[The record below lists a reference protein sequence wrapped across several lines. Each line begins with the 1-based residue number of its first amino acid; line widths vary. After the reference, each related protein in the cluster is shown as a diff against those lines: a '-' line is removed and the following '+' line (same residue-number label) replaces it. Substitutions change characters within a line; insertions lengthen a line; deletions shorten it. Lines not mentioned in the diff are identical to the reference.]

1 LGSSGSGGGTCHLA
15 PRPLTAALPALL
27 AGVGRPAAS
36 PPRKAIGAGRMTGVP
51 LVLALAR
58 GRLDALRVV
67 CMPGHEPHGDDGD
80 GRRAAAR
87 FRNHLTR

>member
-1 LGSSGSGGGTCHLA
+1 
-15 PRPLTAALPALL
+15 
-27 AGVGRPAAS
+27 
-36 PPRKAIGAGRMTGVP
+36 MTGVP

-58 GRLDALRVV
+58 GRLDALRVF

-80 GRRAAAR
+80 GRRATAR